1 MDYASPFSQLMELLT
16 AVFISV
22 LSISAS
28 AFFLRERSAGPWL
41 MLVGSVVF
49 AICLLPKAIYV
60 SISFFG
66 VATNAMLEGVMY
78 FTIWNW
84 LAISASMVFS
94 IGLILTALRRR
105 GLAKRIVELETLL
118 EARQNRGE

>member
-16 AVFISV
+16 AVFISA
-22 LSISAS
+22 LSVTAS
-28 AFFLRERSAGPWL
+28 AIFLRERSAGPWL
-41 MLVGSVVF
+41 MLTGSIVF

-66 VATNAMLEGVMY
+66 VATNDMLEGAMY

-84 LAISASMVFS
+84 LSVSASMVFS
-94 IGLILTALRRR
+94 VGLILTALRRK
-105 GLAKRIVELETLL
+105 GLAKRIAELETLL
-118 EARQNRGE
+118 EVRQNRGE

>member
-1 MDYASPFSQLMELLT
+1 MELLT
-16 AVFISV
+16 AIFISV
-22 LSISAS
+22 LGISAS

-41 MLVGSVVF
+41 MLVGSLVF

-66 VATNAMLEGVMY
+66 VRTNSMLEGIMY

-84 LAISASMVFS
+84 LSISASMVFS
-94 IGLILTALRRR
+94 IGLLLTALRRR
-105 GLAKRIVELETLL
+105 GLSKRITELETLL
-118 EARQNRGE
+118 EASQNRAE

>member
-1 MDYASPFSQLMELLT
+1 MADAHR
-16 AVFISV
+16 AVI
-22 LSISAS
+22 
-28 AFFLRERSAGPWL
+28 
-41 MLVGSVVF
+41 F

-66 VATNAMLEGVMY
+66 VAPNDMLEGVMY

-84 LAISASMVFS
+84 LSISASMVFS

-105 GLAKRIVELETLL
+105 GLAKRIAELETLL
-118 EARQNRGE
+118 EARKNRGE